1 MKLRHFFL
9 PHPETHKK
17 AHLISPVGMF
27 VYIALFIIL
36 QVTLNLVNTVSPGVL
51 GVSANI
57 DYKEVIRLTN
67 EERAKKGLPALRE
80 NPNLNVAAY
89 EKGKNMIEE
98 QYWAHYSPSGKD
110 PWGFILRAGYK
121 YSYAGENLARNFSN
135 ANDAVVAW
143 MNSPTHRDNILN
155 TKYQE
160 IGISV
165 VQGNLHG
172 EETTLIIQEFG
183 TPITYTASTP
193 FNQAATETAEL
204 PVPADQPTTLANGA
218 DPNPTIP
225 VTLNEVENV
234 GGVNFTPAVS
244 LSAKPALIN
253 PFELYRSIGIGIVG
267 GLAFLL
273 FADLYV
279 LRRRGVFR
287 PASHHVAHLALLGV
301 ASSALATMSQGSVI

>member
-1 MKLRHFFL
+1 MKLKYLRHFFL

-17 AHLISPVGMF
+17 AHLISPVGIF

-36 QVTLNLVNTVSPGVL
+36 QVLLNLVNTISPGIL
-51 GVSANI
+51 GVTANI

-67 EERAKKGLPALRE
+67 EERVKKGLPALRE
-80 NPNLNVAAY
+80 NANLNVAAY

-121 YSYAGENLARNFSN
+121 YSYAGENLARNFNN
-135 ANDAVVAW
+135 ANEAVVAW

-155 TKYQE
+155 SKYQD

-165 VQGNLHG
+165 VHGNLNG

-183 TPITYTASTP
+183 TPISYTASNP
-193 FNQAATETAEL
+193 VVPPSQQIAQVPNQVLTETSQPLIESVPAEL
-204 PVPADQPTTLANGA
+204 SDPAR
-218 DPNPTIP
+218 
-225 VTLNEVENV
+225 EVAA
-234 GGVNFTPAVS
+234 VNYTPPVS
-244 LSAKPALIN
+244 LSTKSAMIN
-253 PFELYRSIGIGIVG
+253 PFELYRSIGMGMIA

-273 FADLYV
+273 VVDLYV
-279 LRRRGVFR
+279 LKRRGVFR

-301 ASSALATMSQGSVI
+301 ASSALGSMSQGKII